1 MSPQGPLHEEDDI
14 IELTE
19 IVEKGSVPGSTDS
32 DAADFEKELE
42 DLLDN
47 DAGLDSIEG
56 FDDLEIDSGTTP
68 SARKPADDEDDI
80 DALLNDLE
88 QDAPS
93 AGSAGSAS
101 GGSPVVDPNEELQM
115 PDMSDMDDL
124 LGDVGAPAPSQDD
137 DLDDLD
143 ALLNGAMDEAVQDT
157 AQKEQPAAPD
167 SGTGDETDAPDIDD
181 LDALIEQ
188 ASAAA
193 PQQPQAPA
201 AQKNDDP
208 LSADDID
215 ALLEQASAGTQ
226 QNAAAPEA
234 EDAANGGGADDD
246 AGAPDIDDLDALIE
260 QAAAAAPQQPQAP
273 AAQKNDDPLSA
284 DDIDALLEQAS
295 AGTQQ
300 NAAAPE
306 AEDAANGGGADDDA
320 GAPDIDDLDEL
331 IGQASAGVEEPE
343 DTAHLDEIGALLDD
357 IQPPDTQPAQ
367 SAAQEAAAG
376 KQEMPL
382 DDLDD
387 VLDQVM
393 GSAHDAAPQAT
404 VAAEEEGDAAP
415 AQPAAEQHNATAEM
429 PSGTQEAGPQESG
442 TEEAGAE
449 PAGTVTPDTELPEEV
464 ISEAVVPDTEMP
476 DTGMPGRAGSEDMQ
490 PENLQ
495 PQDSPP
501 EETASDEVL
510 PQDEATGAAKDDTP
524 AHDAGSAAGHGETAG
539 ETAGET
545 RQPPAAEAEE
555 PEPEQTAGHE
565 VVPPAAAAPAAAPL
579 PQLMLLEERI
589 AALETAAAEPE
600 VQEPVQDVVERLLGE
615 DSPVFR
621 SLLAAATESAVAAVR
636 PLYEERLAALEE
648 QLARMDKDDA
658 AFAARLDE
666 IELAGRPDTEA
677 IVHTVSE
684 QLSAQLEA
692 TASEAAAKVL
702 REEIAA
708 LARELE

>member
-188 ASAAA
+188 AS
-193 PQQPQAPA
+193 
-201 AQKNDDP
+201 
-208 LSADDID
+208 
-215 ALLEQASAGTQ
+215 
-226 QNAAAPEA
+226 
-234 EDAANGGGADDD
+234 
-246 AGAPDIDDLDALIE
+246 
-260 QAAAAAPQQPQAP
+260 AAAPQQPQAP

>member
-234 EDAANGGGADDD
+234 EDAGTGGGADDD

-260 QAAAAAPQQPQAP
+260 QAAAAVPEQPQTP

-343 DTAHLDEIGALLDD
+343 DTAHLDEIGALIDD

-449 PAGTVTPDTELPEEV
+449 PAGTVTTDTELPEEV
-464 ISEAVVPDTEMP
+464 TPEAVVPDTEMP

-524 AHDAGSAAGHGETAG
+524 AHDAGSAAGHG

>member
-1 MSPQGPLHEEDDI
+1 
-14 IELTE
+14 
-19 IVEKGSVPGSTDS
+19 
-32 DAADFEKELE
+32 
-42 DLLDN
+42 
-47 DAGLDSIEG
+47 
-56 FDDLEIDSGTTP
+56 
-68 SARKPADDEDDI
+68 
-80 DALLNDLE
+80 
-88 QDAPS
+88 
-93 AGSAGSAS
+93 
-101 GGSPVVDPNEELQM
+101 
-115 PDMSDMDDL
+115 
-124 LGDVGAPAPSQDD
+124 
-137 DLDDLD
+137 
-143 ALLNGAMDEAVQDT
+143 
-157 AQKEQPAAPD
+157 
-167 SGTGDETDAPDIDD
+167 
-181 LDALIEQ
+181 
-188 ASAAA
+188 
-193 PQQPQAPA
+193 
-201 AQKNDDP
+201 
-208 LSADDID
+208 ADDID

-246 AGAPDIDDLDALIE
+246 AGAPDIDDLDALI
-260 QAAAAAPQQPQAP
+260 
-273 AAQKNDDPLSA
+273 
-284 DDIDALLEQAS
+284 
-295 AGTQQ
+295 
-300 NAAAPE
+300 
-306 AEDAANGGGADDDA
+306 
-320 GAPDIDDLDEL
+320 
-331 IGQASAGVEEPE
+331 GQASAGVEEPE
-343 DTAHLDEIGALLDD
+343 DTAHLDEIGALIDD

-429 PSGTQEAGPQESG
+429 PSGTEEAGPQESRTEESG

-449 PAGTVTPDTELPEEV
+449 PAGTVTTDTELPEEV
-464 ISEAVVPDTEMP
+464 MPEAVVPDTEMP
-476 DTGMPGRAGSEDMQ
+476 ETGMPGTAGSEDMQ

-539 ETAGET
+539 ET

-565 VVPPAAAAPAAAPL
+565 AASPAAAPL